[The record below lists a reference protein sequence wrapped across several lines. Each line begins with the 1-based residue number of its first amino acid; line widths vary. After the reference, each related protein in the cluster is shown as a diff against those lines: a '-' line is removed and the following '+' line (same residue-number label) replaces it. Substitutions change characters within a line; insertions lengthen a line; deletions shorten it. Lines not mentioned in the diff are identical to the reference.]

1 MEKLVKTM
9 RKRIYDAINRLF
21 YNCHDAGGIVIRKVG
36 NSFRVA
42 FTEEHDNG
50 FVYDVEI
57 TPEAV
62 AVFLGE
68 LEVLAERLW
77 CHYQKIEDELYE
89 GKGSHMN
96 VKNYSF
102 YYKLEEEEYEED
114 GTGNYGLVSTIN
126 DAYVSLVE
134 PSELLSYLAQYK
146 NILENMIGKKVIV
159 LEGMDSEYRVLVEFD
174 KHAGNIIEV

>member
-1 MEKLVKTM
+1 
-9 RKRIYDAINRLF
+9 
-21 YNCHDAGGIVIRKVG
+21 
-36 NSFRVA
+36 
-42 FTEEHDNG
+42 
-50 FVYDVEI
+50 
-57 TPEAV
+57 
-62 AVFLGE
+62 
-68 LEVLAERLW
+68 
-77 CHYQKIEDELYE
+77 
-89 GKGSHMN
+89 MN